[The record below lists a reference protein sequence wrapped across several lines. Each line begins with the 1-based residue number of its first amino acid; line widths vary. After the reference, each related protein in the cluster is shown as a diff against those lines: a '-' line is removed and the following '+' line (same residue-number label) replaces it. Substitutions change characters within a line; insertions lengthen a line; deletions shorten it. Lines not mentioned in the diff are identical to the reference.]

1 MSHTRHAPFIR
12 LVCDS
17 SIVDRNVSSSLI
29 LTHRNGQDAR
39 ELFYTRPYSII
50 LFLFQ
55 YLNKYRI
62 SQVVLYFG
70 FEKINHDAPKTIQA
84 QSLNISLH
92 GLEVGEGGIGNL
104 HPLHTAPNNR
114 MLII

>member
-17 SIVDRNVSSSLI
+17 SIVDRNVSSSLT
-29 LTHRNGQDAR
+29 LTHRNEQDAR

-55 YLNKYRI
+55 YFFLNKYRI
-62 SQVVLYFG
+62 SHVVLYFG
-70 FEKINHDAPKTIQA
+70 SEKINHVAPKIIQA
-84 QSLNISLH
+84 QSLNLSLH
-92 GLEVGEGGIGNL
+92 GMKVGEGGLGTCTHCIL
-104 HPLHTAPNNR
+104 LQKTEC
-114 MLII
+114 